1 MPKSFPNGEEGVA
14 RANASSSRATIV
26 NPSRIVIALELGRA
40 STRDDA
46 RTTRER
52 GELRNDRWCAV
63 GVGGNARASDG
74 NECDGSRDCV
84 VVFSRSLEWI
94 LG

>member
-1 MPKSFPNGEEGVA
+1 MSPNGDDGVA

-26 NPSRIVIALELGRA
+26 NPSRIVIARELGGA

-46 RTTRER
+46 RTMRER
-52 GELRNDRWCAV
+52 GELRNDRWFSV
-63 GVGGNARASDG
+63 GVGGTARAREFDR
-74 NECDGSRDCV
+74 SRDCV
-84 VVFSRSLEWI
+84 VVFSRSWECI

>member
-1 MPKSFPNGEEGVA
+1 VSPNGDDGVA